1 MKEDGAFELEDP
13 AVAFGFNNNLDEF
26 LPVVII
32 AIF

>member
-13 AVAFGFNNNLDEF
+13 AVPFGFNNNPDEF